1 MLFKGLQNGRSDRK
15 LLPLFSYDGGVVLSP
30 SHTKVL
36 CGYGADGHIDDSYKI
51 ADGCGGPRCDASNPR
66 LQPNNCMCGFANCG
80 GSIMPW
86 RAEDLGKLL
95 TTFAEHGER
104 YGGFGS
110 YTG

>member
-1 MLFKGLQNGRSDRK
+1 
-15 LLPLFSYDGGVVLSP
+15 
-30 SHTKVL
+30 
-36 CGYGADGHIDDSYKI
+36 
-51 ADGCGGPRCDASNPR
+51 
-66 LQPNNCMCGFANCG
+66 MCGFANCG

-110 YTG
+110 YTGCKRFRADDPVLLPSCL